1 MNILNKH
8 YCHITKPTHTL
19 AVKLGTE
26 TTATCGAETAYHP
39 RAPVYT
45 DGFWGVRVA
54 RSLVFCVMF

>member
-39 RAPVYT
+39 GHLSTQT
-45 DGFWGVRVA
+45 DFGEFVLLDLWFSV
-54 RSLVFCVMF
+54 